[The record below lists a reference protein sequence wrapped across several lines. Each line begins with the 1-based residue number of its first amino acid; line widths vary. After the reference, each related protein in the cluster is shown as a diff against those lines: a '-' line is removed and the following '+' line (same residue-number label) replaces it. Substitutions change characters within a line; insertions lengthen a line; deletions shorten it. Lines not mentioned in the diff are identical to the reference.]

1 MDVFLCSTFADLKT
15 EREAVLAV
23 VDKLQHQYRAMEF
36 FGARSG
42 QPMEECFKEVRSC
55 ALLVIVVGH
64 LYGSLVPG
72 LDISYTEAE
81 YQEGHR
87 LAKKCL
93 VYIRDEDAP
102 VPAKYHEKD
111 PLKLERLMKFRG
123 VLSDRH
129 TIMPFSDAADL
140 ARKVEIDLEREAR
153 KSTLP
158 RPPEATEI
166 ADVERMRA
174 RDVDFGAR
182 VQQQLLPR
190 VTPVA
195 PGFDFAARLDQARG
209 IGGDYYDFF
218 DYGDGRIG
226 TVIADVSGKGLP
238 AALIMT
244 SLQGRVH
251 ILADHLYDV
260 SHLMTRL
267 NRSVNKN
274 CPSNRFVT
282 IIFALLNMRN
292 GELVYCNAGHNPPM
306 IARHDGSV
314 ERLEG
319 GGPCV
324 GILPDVQYEEQNA
337 RLDFGEVLLLYTD
350 GVTECVNAANEEFG
364 EDQLAAVLREYRDRP
379 AEAIMEAIFGA
390 LNRWTGGTGFPDDL
404 AAVVIRRLRR

>member
-1 MDVFLCSTFADLKT
+1 MDVFLCSTFADLKS

-23 VDKLQHQYRAMEF
+23 VEKLQHQYRAMEF

-42 QPMEECFKEVRSC
+42 RPMEECLEEVRSC
-55 ALLVIVVGH
+55 ALLVVVLGH
-64 LYGSLVPG
+64 LYGSLAPG

-102 VPAKYHEKD
+102 VPGKYHEKD
-111 PLKLERLMKFRG
+111 PLKLDRLVKFQR

-153 KSTLP
+153 KSTMP
-158 RPPEATEI
+158 TPPEAIEI
-166 ADVERMRA
+166 ADVERMLA
-174 RDVDFGAR
+174 RDVNFGAS

-190 VTPVA
+190 VVPVVG
-195 PGFDFAARLDQARG
+195 GFDFAARLDQARG
-209 IGGDYYDFF
+209 VGGDYYDFF
-218 DYGDGRIG
+218 DYGDGRMGI
-226 TVIADVSGKGLP
+226 VIADVAGKGLP

-244 SLQGRVH
+244 GLQGRVH
-251 ILADHLYDV
+251 ILAEHLYGVDQ
-260 SHLMTRL
+260 LMTRL
-267 NRSVNKN
+267 NRSVSKN
-274 CPSNRFVT
+274 IPENRFVT
-282 IIFALLNMRN
+282 MIFALLNLHN

-319 GGPCV
+319 GGYCV
-324 GILPDVQYEEQNA
+324 GILADSRYQEQNA
-337 RLDFGEVLLLYTD
+337 RLDVGDALLLYTD
-350 GVTECVNAANEEFG
+350 GVTECQSAASEDFG
-364 EDQLAAVLREYRDRP
+364 EDRLAAVLREYRDRP
-379 AEAIMEAIFGA
+379 AEAIMEAVFSAISGWAAGA
-390 LNRWTGGTGFPDDL
+390 GFSDDT
-404 AAVVIRRLRR
+404 AAVVIRRVRR